1 MLAIPH
7 RKIKSH
13 ADTLTYLL
21 DPARLKSFI
30 MDLRT
35 YLKSTQHLFQKEGH
49 ENDPRQCVH
58 RRLYDRPETVLFRRF
73 NHFCNERGLDW
84 EGVREMLELMLSDRF
99 IRECEMLRRLSDERV
114 GRGWQERANKVDSTL
129 EYQTDDGEQ

>member
-1 MLAIPH
+1 MIIIPH

-13 ADTLTYLL
+13 EDTLTYLL

-35 YLKSTQHLFQKEGH
+35 YLRSTQHLCQKEGF

-58 RRLYDRPETVLFRRF
+58 RQLYDRPETILFRRF
-73 NHFCNERGLDW
+73 NHFCYKRGLDW
-84 EGVREMLELMLSDRF
+84 EGARAMIELMLSDRYMC
-99 IRECEMLRRLSDERV
+99 ECEMVWRIKDEQLEERLE
-114 GRGWQERANKVDSTL
+114 GKK
-129 EYQTDDGEQ
+129 